1 MFHHK
6 VRRLRIKKDN
16 GECQLSKLFGIAE
29 LSRVPCSEDLEMHHI
44 TYRRFGRENLNDVI
58 TVCTRCHDILTDA
71 IRRERSSGDQSQY
84 SVDIPGLCNG
94 YIPDNKITKVEV
106 KTHGVSKD
114 LQVDREEP
122 ISAPQ
127 RKLSASVERVLQSHS
142 QNIPKGEKG

>member
-84 SVDIPGLCNG
+84 SVGITGLCNG
-94 YIPDNKITKVEV
+94 YISDNKIKKVEV
-106 KTHGVSKD
+106 TANDTSKD
-114 LQVDREEP
+114 LQASMEKP
-122 ISAPQ
+122 IDPPQ
-127 RKLSASVERVLQSHS
+127 RKLSPSIKRVLQGNS
-142 QNIPKGEKG
+142 QDILKAKEG